1 MKKEKET
8 STDYMTS
15 VRQGM
20 RFALLC
26 ILFLAVPLCS
36 AWAGNIK
43 HAENEYTFWK
53 EVGVQA
59 SFKAAEMIRA
69 EASRF
74 NIDDCLAL
82 TNAGYAE
89 IDERATT
96 GALDGLTSVLK
107 VGRGNHTLVE
117 LQSAPTS
124 ALWFA
129 VYDKKSGYVAYLEVD
144 PDAATEDEIEN
155 NTDLFSTAVTEQV
168 NAEHLYANAAEYADK
183 FNSKIFNGNEFRVV
197 TVANAVS
204 VGVPTSVVRS
214 FELHDHYCPGVT
226 SGILMAEY
234 IKKNLPSEKGYF
246 VQTIQPW
253 CKEDAL

>member
-1 MKKEKET
+1 MLLGAKKHSLKGIQGNRALDDFISIFFLYMEFFMKKQKET
-8 STDYMTS
+8 STDYMTA

-26 ILFLAVPLCS
+26 ILFLTVPMCS

-43 HAENEYTFWK
+43 HAEKEYAFWK

-69 EASRF
+69 EAPQF

-96 GALDGLTSVLK
+96 GALDGLTHVLR
-107 VGRGNHTLVE
+107 VGRGNHSLVE
-117 LQSAPTS
+117 LQSAPT
-124 ALWFA
+124 APLWFA

-144 PDAATEDEIEN
+144 PAAVTEDEIEN
-155 NTDLFSTAVTEQV
+155 NTNLFST
-168 NAEHLYANAAEYADK
+168 
-183 FNSKIFNGNEFRVV
+183 
-197 TVANAVS
+197 
-204 VGVPTSVVRS
+204 
-214 FELHDHYCPGVT
+214 
-226 SGILMAEY
+226 
-234 IKKNLPSEKGYF
+234 
-246 VQTIQPW
+246 
-253 CKEDAL
+253 